1 MGRERFKQFKE
12 KKVRSFKSDSN
23 GDDKLSEDFQ
33 IGAQTPVAKRKLI
46 HFLSKSINMKKKAA
60 RENEGGRQIYPLK
73 KKLREGGREEEAERE
88 REASGI
94 DIQGLEQAPKHF
106 KHQT

>member
-1 MGRERFKQFKE
+1 MQTGVGRERFKQFKE

-46 HFLSKSINMKKKAA
+46 RFLSKSINMKKKLPK
-60 RENEGGRQIYPLK
+60 RT
-73 KKLREGGREEEAERE
+73 REGGKF
-88 REASGI
+88 I
-94 DIQGLEQAPKHF
+94 P
-106 KHQT
+106 